1 MPEPDSIREK
11 VLSFIE
17 NNPGVHFREIQRQ
30 TGTAVGQLEYHLY
43 SLEKEGVIKGR
54 KDGKFVRFFSL
65 SASAL
70 QNNIF
75 FYLRSNTLQDM
86 FESGQINFG
95 FNLSGSSSMIFQ
107 DPYLATDGI
116 GITTLPP
123 STITLAAINFL
134 LEHAELL
141 AGGAA
146 IGSVLIAIPYFAYR
160 GKEIMFQILRG
171 DIREDT
177 LYPKNERKREEAL
190 AILAELESAGIVSKS
205 SDSGKTVYS
214 LRKREDIIGILL
226 KFRES
231 FVDYAANNLINLFK

>member
-75 FYLRSNTLQDM
+75 FYLRSN
-86 FESGQINFG
+86 
-95 FNLSGSSSMIFQ
+95 
-107 DPYLATDGI
+107 
-116 GITTLPP
+116 
-123 STITLAAINFL
+123 
-134 LEHAELL
+134 
-141 AGGAA
+141 
-146 IGSVLIAIPYFAYR
+146 R

-171 DIREDT
+171 DVREVGS
-177 LYPKNERKREEAL
+177 N
-190 AILAELESAGIVSKS
+190 
-205 SDSGKTVYS
+205 DSV
-214 LRKREDIIGILL
+214 
-226 KFRES
+226 
-231 FVDYAANNLINLFK
+231 V

>member
-1 MPEPDSIREK
+1 MPEPDSVREK
-11 VLSFIE
+11 VLNFIE

-75 FYLRSNTLQDM
+75 FYLRSN
-86 FESGQINFG
+86 
-95 FNLSGSSSMIFQ
+95 
-107 DPYLATDGI
+107 
-116 GITTLPP
+116 
-123 STITLAAINFL
+123 
-134 LEHAELL
+134 
-141 AGGAA
+141 
-146 IGSVLIAIPYFAYR
+146 R